1 MASWSSRVAGGA
13 SLGSSGGL
21 LYIPGTAMVTS
32 AQLTP
37 VGMPMIGVNV
47 GEVLDDD
54 DDEDDGGG
62 DDEDEDED
70 GDVEVEV
77 EVGTLDDPG
86 DPVGPVAVP
95 TTVPTVGLPAAAV
108 DRHGLVISSVPT
120 RIAATAAMAPT
131 NMSERRRR

>member
-32 AQLTP
+32 AQLT
-37 VGMPMIGVNV
+37 
-47 GEVLDDD
+47 
-54 DDEDDGGG
+54 
-62 DDEDEDED
+62 
-70 GDVEVEV
+70 
-77 EVGTLDDPG
+77 
-86 DPVGPVAVP
+86 PVGPVAVP

-131 NMSERRRR
+131 NMSERRRRPDAGCSTPA